1 MDNKPPMPPY
11 PEEPWDLRHEH
22 HHHHYPLPLHR
33 CAPECDDQ
41 LAVFSGV
48 GRGLRG
54 DGYRIDV
61 IDKDEDETYL
71 QGKIYDAATN
81 TWIDDWLSD
90 NINGGYLT
98 AYITTNET
106 TDPPTFTL
114 TFTYSRPADGDDD
127 DPIKWTQTTPAIPY
141 VIDPAPDGTVNFM
154 DLAKILGLTERNLQ
168 DILGDVPDVIVGDGF
183 TGDNIKDY
191 IDNKPTGMLEEDVEE
206 ALDDLS
212 DHIHEDMGF
221 GTVLVN
227 DGDTDTKNPK
237 RNTIKKWFDW
247 LIGQLGFGDDVDE
260 FGGGVIT
267 NLKQYIDSKEST
279 TINTVINMV
288 ANPQLYSKKYDSNIW
303 LVFYN
308 ISSYNGSTPGQL
320 LISDLV
326 STQTPV
332 AALEAEVVIN
342 YFDVLPLVDFAITPK
357 ALAGNGF
364 SMTDK
369 IIAVICTK
377 SGNVYTPK
385 DFAGETLDHRDFP
398 LKAPLINPEVLS
410 NTGTIHNNADSQQ
423 SQLWNIYT
431 GVGNCAC
438 KTVGTAYWPWG
449 SSQNAYAYIFHRT
462 SDYPAFPVMIDY
474 GRTYRCSY
482 NQATDTSS

>member
-1 MDNKPPMPPY
+1 MENRPPMPPH
-11 PEEPWDLRHEH
+11 PEEPWDLWHEH

-54 DGYRIDV
+54 DSYKVELKYNENG
-61 IDKDEDETYL
+61 EMYL
-71 QGKIYDAATN
+71 EGMQYDAATN
-81 TWIDDWLSD
+81 TW
-90 NINGGYLT
+90 
-98 AYITTNET
+98 T
-106 TDPPTFTL
+106 TDWISGVIDGGKLTYEYNLNEHTNPQTFTI
-114 TFTYSRPADGDDD
+114 TFRYTYTGHPERE
-127 DPIKWTQTTPAIPY
+127 WVWTTPAIPY
-141 VIDPAPDGTVNFM
+141 FAEPSEGDVGFT
-154 DLAKILGLTERNLQ
+154 DLAKILGLTEEDLHN
-168 DILGDVPDVIVGDGF
+168 ILDDVPDVIIGDGF

-191 IDNKPTGMLEEDVEE
+191 IDNKPTGMLEEDVEK

-221 GTVLVN
+221 GTILVN
-227 DGDTDTKNPK
+227 DGDTDTKSPK

-267 NLKQYIDSKEST
+267 NLKQYIDSKESR

-303 LVFYN
+303 LVFYD
-308 ISSYNGSTPGQL
+308 ISGYNGSTVGQL

-357 ALAGNGF
+357 AIANNGF

-385 DFAGETLDHRDFP
+385 DFAGETLDHRNFP
-398 LKAPLINPEVLS
+398 LKTPLINPEVLS

-423 SQLWNIYT
+423 SKLWNIYT
-431 GVGNCAC
+431 GVGNCVC
-438 KTVGTAYWPWG
+438 KTAGTAYWPWG
-449 SSQNAYAYIFHRT
+449 ISQNAYAYIFHRT